1 MINELKKLGSAGFS
15 LMEILIVLTLMG
27 VVIGFVG
34 TNLSNKLQEGR
45 ISSAKIQIKSFEDLL
60 KNYDRD
66 CNQFPTTE
74 QGLMAL
80 VEKSTQGPECA
91 NYSMGGYLDSS
102 RSKEGK
108 VPLDPWGNDYA
119 YESDGKTFVI
129 ISYGKDGEEGGE
141 KFDADIR
148 STDL

>member
-1 MINELKKLGSAGFS
+1 MIKTIQKPSLLDSRGFS

-34 TNLSNKLQEGR
+34 TSLSNKLQEGR
-45 ISSAKIQIKSFEDLL
+45 ISSAKIQIKNFEDLL

-74 QGLMAL
+74 QGLIAL
-80 VEKSTQGPECA
+80 VEKPTQGPPCDK
-91 NYSMGGYLDSS
+91 YSMGGYMDS
-102 RSKEGK
+102 KGK
-108 VPLDPWGNDYA
+108 VPQDPWGNDYA

-129 ISYGKDGEEGGE
+129 ISYGKDGDEGGE